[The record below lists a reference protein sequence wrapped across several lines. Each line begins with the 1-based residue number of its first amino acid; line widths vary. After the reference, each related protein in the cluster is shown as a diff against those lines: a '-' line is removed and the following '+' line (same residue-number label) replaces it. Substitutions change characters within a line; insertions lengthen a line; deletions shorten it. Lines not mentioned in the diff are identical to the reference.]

1 MPSARAARSSTFAIA
16 VGLVIAAMIGS
27 APPASADPLAVAS
40 FTCDERRDSAICD
53 VYFSGGTGG
62 NTYQWDEPTFHV
74 DYPDHT
80 KAVVRCHGYDSTQ
93 VIVTAT
99 DSSGSTVS
107 AVRIAHCF
115 QI

>member
-1 MPSARAARSSTFAIA
+1 MPSARAARSSALAVGVGLAIA
-16 VGLVIAAMIGS
+16 GMVSS

-40 FTCDERRDSAICD
+40 VSCDARRDAALCD

-80 KAVVRCHGYDSTQ
+80 KAVVRCNGYDSTQ

-99 DSSGSTVS
+99 DSSGATVS
-107 AVRIAHCF
+107 AVRIVHCI